1 MTFSPSR
8 RAPLARRLI
17 SSVSLT
23 ILAAL
28 PVAAAAETAVDADQA
43 VQASEI
49 TVLGRKSTGYRTDQI
64 TTATRTG
71 TDIREIPQS
80 IQVVPR
86 EVIDD
91 QQLVDLTGVIRNVSG
106 LQPATAAGNRSESF
120 TIRGFRSSFYA
131 IDSVMLSPA
140 VETNDT
146 YRDLAN
152 IERVEVLKGPASV
165 LYGRGDPGGLINI
178 VTKQPQFSP
187 AAGFTVQAGSDQ
199 FYRGQADL
207 TGPIGGSGS
216 LAGRL
221 AVAAQRTDTFRD
233 VFEPSTRQFV
243 APSLLWTPG
252 ARTRV
257 SVNAAYTHQET
268 QSDRGIVAVPVA
280 GTSRYVI
287 DLPSDRF
294 LGEAFAK
301 LESQKQEYNYRVEHE
316 ATDWLT
322 IRQVGHYD
330 EGKIDLFGINQR
342 GVTVNATTGVRTS
355 ARQATEQH
363 ETNHNYDFQ
372 LDAVAKFQTGGIGHT
387 LVLGGEY
394 ANAYRHLLFYRAAL
408 AGINIDNPVYGAK
421 PGTFSLQNDRTVKAD
436 IWAIYLQDQID
447 LGERLKLLA
456 GVRFDRAKQSN
467 AAVGAVA
474 SADDKKFS
482 PRVGLVFEATPD
494 VSLFADY
501 TRSFQPNLGITVSG
515 APIAAETG
523 VQYEAGV
530 KADLLDKRLSLTAA
544 AFQLTRAHVAA
555 ADPNA
560 SSFQLDVGDQRARG
574 VELDV
579 SGAVRPD
586 LKIIASAAYLKTEVT
601 RSADIASFT
610 PGNILANAPK
620 WSGSLWATYEPKAGP
635 LEGFGF
641 GGGVFSAGNRQGD
654 LANSFTIGGYTRVD
668 ATVWRDLGDHLR
680 LSISGKNL
688 FDRRYIDS
696 AVSTNEIYPASGR
709 TVLVGLTGKF

>member
-1 MTFSPSR
+1 MLSR
-8 RAPLARRLI
+8 RLLAGAC
-17 SSVSLT
+17 
-23 ILAAL
+23 LAAL
-28 PVAAAAETAVDADQA
+28 AGAASAAEVATGAEQA
-43 VQASEI
+43 VQASEL
-49 TVLGRKSTGYRTDQI
+49 TVYARKSTGYRTEQI

-91 QQLVDLTGVIRNVSG
+91 QQLVDLTNVVRNVSG
-106 LQPATAAGNRSESF
+106 LQAATAAGNRSESF

-146 YRDLAN
+146 FRDLAN
-152 IERVEVLKGPASV
+152 IERVEILKGPASV

-207 TGPIGGSGS
+207 TGPIGGSGT

-243 APSLLWTPG
+243 APSLLWTPS

-268 QSDRGIVAVPVA
+268 QSDRGIVAAPVA
-280 GTSRYVI
+280 GTSRFVI
-287 DLPSDRF
+287 DLPNDRF
-294 LGEAFAK
+294 LGEAFAT
-301 LESQKQEYNYRVEHE
+301 LESQKTELNYRVEHE

-322 IRQVGHYD
+322 IRQIGHYD

-342 GVTVNATTGVRTS
+342 GVSVNATTGVRTS

-372 LDAVAKFQTGGIGHT
+372 LDAVAKFRTGGIGHT

-394 ANAYRHLLFYRAAL
+394 ANAYRHLLFYRATL
-408 AGINIDNPVYGAK
+408 AGINIDKPVYGAR

-436 IWAIYLQDQID
+436 IWAVYLQDQID
-447 LGERLKLLA
+447 LSERVKLLA
-456 GVRFDRAKQSN
+456 GVRYDRAKQSN

-474 SADDKKFS
+474 RADDKKVS
-482 PRVGLVFEATPD
+482 PRVGVVFEATPD

-515 APIAAETG
+515 APIAAESG
-523 VQYEAGV
+523 EQYEAGV
-530 KADLLDKRLSLTAA
+530 KADLLDKRLSLTASV
-544 AFQLTRAHVAA
+544 FQLTRAHVAA
-555 ADPNA
+555 GDPSA
-560 SSFQLDVGDQRARG
+560 PSFQLDVGDQRSRG

-579 SGAVRPD
+579 TGAVRPD
-586 LKIIASAAYLKTEVT
+586 LKIIASGAYMETQVV

-620 WSGSLWATYEPKAGP
+620 WSGSLWATWEPAAGP
-635 LEGFGF
+635 LEGFGL
-641 GGGVFSAGNRQGD
+641 GGGVYAASNRQGD

-668 ATVWRDLGDHLR
+668 ASVWRDVGEHLR
-680 LSISGKNL
+680 VTLSGKNL
-688 FDRRYIDS
+688 FDRRYVDS
-696 AVSTNEIYPASGR
+696 AVTTNEIYPASGR
-709 TVLVGLTGKF
+709 TVMLGLTGKF